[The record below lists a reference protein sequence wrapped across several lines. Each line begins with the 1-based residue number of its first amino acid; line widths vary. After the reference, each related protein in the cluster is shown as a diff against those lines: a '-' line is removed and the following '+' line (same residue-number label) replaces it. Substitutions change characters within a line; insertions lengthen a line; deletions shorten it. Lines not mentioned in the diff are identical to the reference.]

1 MSVRLRKWK
10 TKEGKVQEAW
20 WVDVKFQHPDGRV
33 ERVRKASPVNTR
45 RGAEQYER
53 ELRQALLGGSYNRR
67 EAEPEVPTVRNFTE
81 RFLTYSSN
89 NNKASTLAAKR
100 QLLDSHLLPT
110 FGHLRLDRVGP
121 ADIETFKAQKR
132 KEGLTPK
139 TINNALTVLRTLFAV
154 AAEQE
159 VIPHVPRVKLLK
171 VERPEFDFLTFEEA
185 ERLVVAAPPEWRTMI
200 QVALHTG
207 LRRGE
212 LIALQWDAVDLV
224 AGRLLV
230 KRNVWRGHFGTPKG
244 GRSREVPLNAVALQA
259 LKAHRHLRGAFVFCD
274 ATGAYLKNDTC
285 RNAILRASKQAGL
298 RPIGWHTLRHSFASH
313 LVARGVPLKA
323 VQELLGHATI
333 EMTMRYAHLSPDV
346 KKDAV
351 RALEGH
357 TGGTWRGTGENP
369 Q

>member
-10 TKEGKVQEAW
+10 SKEGKVQEAW

-53 ELRQALLGGSYNRR
+53 ELRQALLNGAHTRG
-67 EAEPEVPTVRNFTE
+67 APPPEVPTVKGFTE

-89 NNKASTLAAKR
+89 HNKASTLAAKQ
-100 QLLDSHLLPT
+100 QLLDSHLLPA
-110 FGHLRLDRVGP
+110 FGNLRLDRVGQ
-121 ADIETFKAQKR
+121 ADIESFKARKR
-132 KEGLTPK
+132 KEGLSPK

-154 AAEQE
+154 AVEQE
-159 VIPHVPRVKLLK
+159 VLQHAPRVKLLK
-171 VERPEFDFLTFEEA
+171 AEKPEFDFLTFEEA
-185 ERLVVAAPPEWRTMI
+185 ERLIAAAEPSWRAM
-200 QVALHTG
+200 VLVGLHTG

-224 AGRLLV
+224 AGRLVV
-230 KRNVWRGHFGTPKG
+230 KRNVWRGHFGSPKG
-244 GRSREVPLNAVALQA
+244 GRSREVPLNAVALDA
-259 LKAHRHLRGAFVFCD
+259 LKVHRHLRGPFVFCD
-274 ATGAYLKNDTC
+274 DQGAFLKNDTC
-285 RNAILRASKQAGL
+285 RNAILRASKRAGL

-313 LVARGVPLKA
+313 LVMRGVPLKA
-323 VQELLGHATI
+323 VQELLGHASI

-351 RALEGH
+351 RALEARP
-357 TGGTWRGTGENP
+357 RGTYGAHGAT
-369 Q
+369 

>member
-10 TKEGKVQEAW
+10 TKEARVQEAW

-53 ELRQALLGGSYNRR
+53 ELRQALLAGTYNRGTT
-67 EAEPEVPTVRNFTE
+67 EPEMPTVGGFIE

-89 NNKASTLAAKR
+89 NNKASTLAAKQ

-110 FGHLRLDRVGP
+110 FGNLKLDRVGK

-132 KEGLTPK
+132 KEGLAPK
-139 TINNALTVLRTLFAV
+139 TINNALTVLRTLFTVAV
-154 AAEQE
+154 EQE
-159 VIPHVPRVKLLK
+159 VLSHALRVKLLK
-171 VERPEFDFLTFEEA
+171 VEKPDFDFLTFEEA
-185 ERLVVAAPPEWRTMI
+185 ERIVSATDPEWRTM
-200 QVALHTG
+200 VLVGLHTG

-212 LIALQWDAVDLV
+212 LIALQWDALDLV

-244 GRSREVPLNAVALQA
+244 GRSREVPLNAVALEA

-274 ATGAYLKNDTC
+274 VQGTYLKNDAC
-285 RNAILRASKQAGL
+285 RNALLRASKRAGL
-298 RPIGWHTLRHSFASH
+298 RPIGWHTLRHTFASH
-313 LVARGVPLKA
+313 LVMRGVPLKA
-323 VQELLGHATI
+323 VQELLGHASI

-357 TGGTWRGTGENP
+357 TGGTRYGTGRIS

>member
-1 MSVRLRKWK
+1 MSVRLRKWT
-10 TKEGKVQEAW
+10 TKEKKVQEAW

-53 ELRQALLGGSYNRR
+53 ELRQALLHGTFGK
-67 EAEPEVPTVRNFTE
+67 EKKEVPTLEQFQE
-81 RFLTYSSN
+81 RFLTYSEN
-89 NNKASTLAAKR
+89 NNKASTLAAKQ

-110 FGHLRLDRVGP
+110 FGHLRLDRVGQ
-121 ADIETFKAQKR
+121 ADIEAFKAKKS
-132 KEGLTPK
+132 KEGLAPK
-139 TINNALTVLRTLFAV
+139 TINNALTVLRTLFGVAV
-154 AAEQE
+154 EQE
-159 VIPHVPRVKLLK
+159 VLQYAPRVKLLR
-171 VERPEFDFLTFEEA
+171 VEKPEFDFLTFDEA
-185 ERLVVAAPPEWRTMI
+185 ERLVTATAPEWRTM
-200 QVALHTG
+200 VLLGLHTG

-212 LIALQWDAVDLV
+212 LIALQWDALDLV

-244 GRSREVPLNAVALQA
+244 GRSREVPLNAVALEA
-259 LKAHRHLRGAFVFCD
+259 LKAHRHLRGPFVFCD
-274 ATGAYLKNDTC
+274 AGGTYLKNDAC
-285 RNAILRASKQAGL
+285 RNALLRACKRAGL
-298 RPIGWHTLRHSFASH
+298 RPVGWHTLRHTFASH
-313 LVARGVPLKA
+313 LVMRGVPLKA
-323 VQELLGHATI
+323 IQELLGHATI

-357 TGGTWRGTGENP
+357 TGGTRTGLGGIS